1 MSRSFEPL
9 DTGQAFIGV
18 DVGGTHTDVQVVMGH
33 REARGK
39 ALTTYDDFSR
49 GVLEAVSVAAG
60 NLGLTLESLLT
71 RTHFFVNA
79 TTVVTNAITELK
91 GAEVGVLVTAGFRDE
106 FRFAG
111 GPRLRVVDDH
121 LQTNVP
127 DLFDRQNAVEIS
139 ERVDRSGAVLV
150 PLNDEEVLEAARRL
164 VEERGVSSI
173 AICFLSSYADS
184 THEDRAAELIA
195 KLYPQVFVTTSSKV
209 SSVLGEYPRWI
220 TAVLNAFVHQNAE
233 VFVDTVGTKL
243 HSAGLAGS
251 VAFYQGLGGGITGR
265 RAKQFPLALL
275 GAGPAAGAAGAKDL
289 AARMGFKRVLLGDMG
304 GTSFDTGVVYDNEVQ
319 VDNAVQIGRFRT
331 LLPLVDVV
339 SVGAGGGSIAWVSDR
354 GVPQV
359 GPQSAR
365 ATPGPVAY
373 GKGGTEPTVTDVLIT
388 MGILDTDNYLGGRIK
403 LYPDAARSALL
414 KRFGEPLGYDVDQ
427 ACVAVHDL
435 VVTNMANAVRE
446 VSVNKGYDPRDFVF
460 LAYGGTLPAFAIEIA
475 RVLGISTVVVP
486 ANSAVFCARGLLVSD
501 FLLRQDRSIQSALD
515 SDVEI
520 ERVNAVARQ
529 LIDSAIEELSGEG
542 FDPSEITVTR
552 KADVQY
558 LGQVHALPIPLP
570 DRDLT
575 AADVPE
581 LQNTFTAAYERTYG
595 VGTAWP
601 NAPQQL
607 LNYTVTV
614 SAPQPH
620 PPTLPHPPAPTAEN
634 EMRRGEREVYL
645 PSERTRRVIPAYDEA
660 RFTSGSRI
668 VGPAVI
674 DAVDTTIYVPPAV
687 VAERDEHMNFV
698 LTISEV

>member
-1 MSRSFEPL
+1 MSRSSEPL
-9 DTGQAFIGV
+9 DAGEAFIGV
-18 DVGGTHTDVQVVMGH
+18 DVGGTHTDVHVVMGE

-39 ALTTYDDFSR
+39 AFTTYDDFSR
-49 GVLEAVSVAAG
+49 GVLEAVSVAAA
-60 NLGLTLESLLT
+60 NLDLTLETLLT
-71 RTHFFVNA
+71 RTRFFVNA
-79 TTVVTNAITELK
+79 TTVVTNAITQLK
-91 GAEVGVLVTAGFRDE
+91 GADIGVLVTAGFRDE

-127 DLFDRQNAVEIS
+127 DLFDRRNAVEIS
-139 ERVDRSGAVLV
+139 ERIDRSGSVLV
-150 PLNDEEVLEAARRL
+150 PLDDAEVIEAARRL
-164 VEERGVSSI
+164 VDERGVSAI
-173 AICFLSSYADS
+173 AVCFLSSYADS
-184 THEDRAAELIA
+184 VHEDRAAELISA
-195 KLYPQVFVTTSSKV
+195 RHPQVFVTTSSKV

-233 VFVDTVGTKL
+233 TFLDTLSTKL

-275 GAGPAAGAAGAKDL
+275 GAGPAAGAAGANDL
-289 AARMGFKRVLLGDMG
+289 AARMGHKRVLLGDMG
-304 GTSFDTGVVYDNEVQ
+304 GTSFDTGIVHDNEVQ
-319 VDNAVQIGRFRT
+319 VDNAVQVGRFRT

-339 SVGAGGGSIAWVSDR
+339 SVGAGGGSIAWISER

-359 GPQSAR
+359 GPQSAGS
-365 ATPGPVAY
+365 TPGPVAY
-373 GKGGTEPTVTDVLIT
+373 GTGGTEPTVTDALIS
-388 MGILDTDNYLGGRIK
+388 MGILDTDNYLGGRIS
-403 LYPDAARSALL
+403 LHPDAARSALV
-414 KRFGEPLGYDVDQ
+414 KRFGEPLGYDIDQ
-427 ACVAVHDL
+427 ASGAVHNL

-460 LAYGGTLPAFAIEIA
+460 LAYGGTLPAFAVEIA
-475 RVLGISTVVVP
+475 RALGISTVVVP

-501 FLLRQDRSIQSALD
+501 FLLRQDQSVQSTLD
-515 SDVEI
+515 SDEEI
-520 ERVNAVARQ
+520 ERVNRQAQQIIDAAVEDLRA
-529 LIDSAIEELSGEG
+529 EG
-542 FDPSEITVTR
+542 FDPAQITVTR
-552 KADVQY
+552 KADFQY
-558 LGQVHALPIPLP
+558 LGQVHALSIPLP
-570 DRDLT
+570 DRDIT

-581 LQNTFTAAYERTYG
+581 LKNTFTAVYERTYG

-601 NAPQQL
+601 GAPQQM

-620 PPTLPHPPAPTAEN
+620 PPAVPHPANPTPEY

-645 PSERTRRVIPAYDEA
+645 PSEQSRQVIPAYDEA
-660 RFTSGSRI
+660 RFTSGSRL
-668 VGPAVI
+668 VGPAII

-687 VAERDEHMNFV
+687 VAERDEHMNIV